1 MLILCDV
8 DGTAIIR
15 IGMTGRL
22 MVTVI
27 EFAAS
32 QRTTELSASA
42 LRIESPVDH
51 GYTGQTNGHALF
63 VDGKIGTLFVVRLA
77 VALKRNDSF
86 DLPVLQK
93 AINARRVMR
102 TVAAKGVDRET
113 RIQRSEFGK
122 RNDAGDR
129 VMPVG
134 LDHAQID
141 RQVTLEILIVNSK
154 DIGGVTIEVAVVVAV
169 PAVTGVWIGENTR
182 AVTVI
187 DSLFPAGTLFAA
199 PGRTAGQDT
208 GAIPGND
215 QFLRIAEQT
224 LPDSGFCRYPGK
236 DLLHEALWSFFEDSV
251 LGCQVSKFLNDAWSP
266 YWLLFVFAVFLFRFA
281 VEGMK

>member
-1 MLILCDV
+1 MLILSDI

-15 IGMTGRL
+15 NGLTGCL
-22 MVTVI
+22 MVTMI
-27 EFAAS
+27 DLTAS
-32 QRTTELSASA
+32 HGATVLNTSA
-42 LRIESPVDH
+42 LRIEAPVDH
-51 GYTGQTNGHALF
+51 GQTGQTNGHALF
-63 VDGKIGTLFVVRLA
+63 ADGEIGALLVIRLA
-77 VALKRNDSF
+77 VTLKRNDSL
-86 DLPVLQK
+86 DLPVFQK
-93 AINARRVMR
+93 TINPHSVMR
-102 TVAAKGVDRET
+102 AVAAKGVDGEI
-113 RIQRSEFGK
+113 RIQGSEFRK

-141 RQVTLEILIVNSK
+141 GQITLEIWIVSSK
-154 DIGGVTIEVAVVVAV
+154 DIGGMAVEVAVVVAV
-169 PAVTGVWIGENTR
+169 PAVTGEGIGENTR
-182 AVTVI
+182 TVTVI
-187 DSLFPAGTLFAA
+187 DALLPAGTLFAA

-224 LPDSGFCRYPGK
+224 LTDSGFCRYPGK
-236 DLLHEALWSFFEDSV
+236 DLLHEPLWSFFEDSV
-251 LGCQVSKFLNDAWSP
+251 PGCQVSKFLNDTWSP